1 MNAERGPEVDYGI
14 DPFEMSVLSK
24 KFEMATREVSQ
35 VLKKSARSGVIA
47 QARDF
52 SSGFTLFDGRQ
63 FMIDEGLPV
72 HAANLHLTP
81 EYILEHFDDISPGDC
96 FLTNSPYAG
105 STHHADYTLSVPV
118 FYEGEPLFWVINRAH
133 QADVGA
139 PEPTTYPAEAANI
152 YQEGPHFP
160 AVRIQEGFEDRAD
173 IVRMI
178 ALNVRLGE
186 TQWLGDYRGQ
196 VAAVRKGEA
205 RLQEI
210 CEEYGVDRIR
220 DFVDAWL
227 EYGNRMMR
235 KHIADLPER
244 ELEYA
249 AYHDP
254 IPGAPDGVE
263 VRVTLSIDPKA
274 EQISVDV
281 TENMESVP
289 SGFNLS
295 EATTT
300 AAVYAGI
307 FNNLDTDI
315 PHNHGA
321 IEPIQIEMDE
331 GKIIGKQ
338 TYPAGTAVATTEVC
352 HVLIN
357 AVQAAFGELG
367 EPHGL
372 SEATTGI
379 LDYPVISGT
388 DFRRDDEEYINQIFL
403 TAGGGPAGS
412 GFDGWLTY
420 TSPGGGAVPNRD
432 SVELD
437 EGKFPILI
445 RRSELRPDSE
455 GAGRWRGAP
464 GSINVIEPRR
474 RSMNLA
480 YTGNHRDSPARGILG
495 GDEAACSRLRKITSD
510 GREIDLPYFGV
521 EEIEPNETVVIEDS
535 GSGGYGDPFSRD
547 RHRVLADVE
556 SGLISPDRARTA
568 YGVAISETESRFEI
582 DDEATHS
589 LRDEQGETR

>member
-1 MNAERGPEVDYGI
+1 MEPKDGPDIEYDI
-14 DPFEMSVLSK
+14 DPYEMSILSK

-52 SSGFTLFDGRQ
+52 SSGFTLSDGRQ

-81 EYILEHFDDISPGDC
+81 EYILEHFDDISRGDC

-118 FYEGEPLFWVINRAH
+118 FYEGELIFWVINRAH

-139 PEPTTYPAEAANI
+139 PEPTTYPAEAENI

-160 AVRIQEGFEDRAD
+160 AVRIQEEFEDRED
-173 IVRMI
+173 IVRMLK
-178 ALNVRLGE
+178 LNIRLGE

-196 VAAVRKGEA
+196 VAAVRKGER
-205 RLQEI
+205 RLIEI
-210 CEEYGVDRIR
+210 CDEYGIERVRS
-220 DFVDAWL
+220 FVDAWL

-235 KHIADLPER
+235 KHIAELPER
-244 ELEYA
+244 EFEYSA
-249 AYHDP
+249 HHDP

-263 VRVTLSIDPKA
+263 VRVGIRIDPKA
-274 EQISVDV
+274 EEIAVDL
-281 TENMESVP
+281 TDNMPAVP
-289 SGFNLS
+289 SGFNLT

-307 FNNLDTDI
+307 FNNLGPSI

-321 IEPIQIEMDE
+321 IEQIRIEMDE
-331 GKIIGKQ
+331 GKIVGKQ
-338 TYPAGTAVATTEVC
+338 IHPTGTAVATTEVC

-357 AVQAAFGELG
+357 ALQASFGELG

-372 SEATTGI
+372 SESTTGI

-388 DFRRDDEEYINQIFL
+388 DFRRDDEAYINQIFL
-403 TAGGGPAGS
+403 TGGGGPAGS
-412 GFDGWLTY
+412 GFDGWITY
-420 TSPGGGAVPNRD
+420 TSPGAGAVPNRD
-432 SVELD
+432 SIELD

-455 GAGRWRGAP
+455 GAGEWRGAP
-464 GSINVIEPRR
+464 GSINVIEPRENP
-474 RSMNLA
+474 MTLA
-480 YTGNHRDSPARGILG
+480 YTGNHRDAPAQGILG
-495 GDEAACSRLRKITSD
+495 GRAAECSQLRKITDD
-510 GREIDLPYFGV
+510 GEEIELPYFGV
-521 EEIEPNETVVIEDS
+521 EEIEPGEAVIIEDS
-535 GSGGYGDPFSRD
+535 GSGGYGDPLLRD
-547 RHRVLADVE
+547 PELVLTDVRR
-556 SGLISPDRARTA
+556 GLISVQRARDA
-568 YGVAISETESRFEI
+568 YDVVVVETDSGFQVDRK
-582 DDEATHS
+582 ATRE
-589 LRDEQGETR
+589 LRTEWEEER